1 MKKVKE
7 FEIEEVINSSSR
19 ESFYKGKKYDWEK
32 QSKL

>member
-7 FEIEEVINSSSR
+7 FISEEEINSSSR
-19 ESFYKGKKYDWEK
+19 ESFYKGKEYDWEK